1 MTANLFKSK
10 SGMSLVEVIIALG
23 VGSLI
28 FLLVSGIYVL
38 SQKIYLS
45 TDAKA
50 EISQNG
56 RVIIDRLVREIRQSQ
71 RIITIMPSV
80 ADDSAPN
87 EIKFQDGHD
96 LTQIKYIRYYQDSDH
111 NLNRQIIAYYFPA
124 FPAVYVNIDATEETT
139 HNPPTEIILEDRL
152 IGEFVDDIEFY
163 GNRLININ
171 LYLSKNGEQA
181 IISTAVFGRNL

>member
-1 MTANLFKSK
+1 
-10 SGMSLVEVIIALG
+10 MSLVEVIIALG

-71 RIITIMPSV
+71 KIITTMPII
-80 ADDSAPN
+80 ADDTAPN

-96 LTQIKYIRYYQDSDH
+96 LTEIKYIRYYQDSDH
-111 NLNRQIIAYYFPA
+111 NLNRQIIVYYFPA
-124 FPAVYVNIDATEETT
+124 APTAYVHIDATTPEEP
-139 HNPPTEIILEDRL
+139 HSPPTEMIVEDRL

-171 LYLSKNGEQA
+171 LYLSKNSEQA